1 MLRYYNVR
9 VTSCLTAAITE
20 SEKFPTEILNE
31 TRAALTHLAKAES
44 LGRGTEPYFEENKA
58 ALRHLKRACLD
69 CLKVAIVF
77 SAEKVEKHLDFATN
91 YVRLPEKVYIEAERL
106 KAARRSI
113 LHSESSHPS
122 INTVDDLERLYVDI
136 ANLLHQLRTD
146 YDGAYVEVINQ
157 KIAAK
162 ERRGILL
169 GFYFGIAASMVAA
182 VIAKIIGL

>member
-1 MLRYYNVR
+1 M
-9 VTSCLTAAITE
+9 
-20 SEKFPTEILNE
+20 
-31 TRAALTHLAKAES
+31 AKAES
-44 LGRGTEPYFEENKA
+44 LGRGTDPYFEENNA

-77 SAEKVEKHLDFATN
+77 AAEKVEKHLDFATD
-91 YVRLPEKVYIEAERL
+91 YVRLPAKIYIEAERL
-106 KAARRSI
+106 KAARRTI

-122 INTVDDLERLYVDI
+122 INTVDDLEGLYVDI

-162 ERRGILL
+162 ERRGIWL
-169 GFYFGIAASMVAA
+169 GFYLGIPAGVIAT
-182 VIAKIIGL
+182 VIAKTIGL